1 MKSVLDKL
9 SHRGHESVVMVAQ
22 VSRQW
27 ERPLS
32 FPGKTHSASYP
43 LVDLGFVDTQ
53 WKTQGMN
60 KFPLTVTSA
69 ETSYDIIFS
78 LCRNLLAKSN

>member
-1 MKSVLDKL
+1 
-9 SHRGHESVVMVAQ
+9 MVTQ
-22 VSRQW
+22 VSWQW

-78 LCRNLLAKSN
+78 LCRTLLAKSN